1 MLKQLFL
8 VSMLCTAPALHA
20 SQEEQDAYQHAQL
33 CLAAAVAT
41 FSLVYVLGKKCFDKP
56 APREPIAQA
65 AIPTKPI
72 VITISDAEDRPASP
86 IKRKQK
92 KNPSKITQTAD
103 DDFRVATWH
112 ETHAT
117 IATDFVRDN
126 SLNQG
131 KQVKFAS
138 EVRTISPTKEPE
150 QEQVLT
156 RVQIMQ
162 KNSKALQ
169 ETLLRKKTK
178 PT

>member
-8 VSMLCTAPALHA
+8 VSMLCTAPTLHA
-20 SQEEQDAYQHAQL
+20 SQDEQDVYQHAQL
-33 CLAAAVAT
+33 CLVTAVAA

-65 AIPTKPI
+65 AIPTKHI

-92 KNPSKITQTAD
+92 KNPSKTTQTAD

-117 IATDFVRDN
+117 ISTDFVRDN

-131 KQVKFAS
+131 KQVQFAS
-138 EVRTISPTKEPE
+138 EVRTISPTEEPE
-150 QEQVLT
+150 QEPVQT
-156 RVQIMQ
+156 RAQIL
-162 KNSKALQ
+162 KRNNRALQ
-169 ETLLRKKTK
+169 ELLIRKKQK